1 MMKNHIKDFAKS
13 LNKESLLILGGT
25 GLFGK
30 TLLPALVREIEENN
44 INVFKKLRLV
54 LINILCKNKKNKKYI
69 DKTKINNMKS
79 SLIDEILCS

>member
-1 MMKNHIKDFAKS
+1 M
-13 LNKESLLILGGT
+13 KESG
-25 GLFGK
+25 
-30 TLLPALVREIEENN
+30 ENN

-69 DKTKINNMKS
+69 DKTKINNIKS